1 VKIGERTKTAMNEF
15 IDAYSDDQ
23 IYLTMIRDLVDNH
36 PVESAAP
43 ENIKLSSFCRLWAV
57 MMVGSIESMIKVW
70 NTGDTFW
77 ADIAAYFD
85 DRSNKNRINRLMSAF
100 QRRGL
105 SVDAEMFQDFLAIKY
120 IRNAYI
126 HSKWKE
132 DERVFAKSRG
142 FPGDVM
148 SFSAAHF
155 ERMQAVYF
163 HVMNKL
169 GMVHALNARLRAR

>member
-1 VKIGERTKTAMNEF
+1 VVNEF

-23 IYLTMIRDLVDNH
+23 IYLSMIQNLVDAH
-36 PVESAAP
+36 PVEAAAP

-70 NTGDTFW
+70 NTGDALW

-85 DRSNKNRINRLMSAF
+85 SQSNENRVSRLMNAF
-100 QRRGL
+100 RMRGL
-105 SVDAEMFQDFLAIKY
+105 KVDPEMFQDFLAIKY

-126 HSKWKE
+126 HSSWSE
-132 DERVFAKSRG
+132 PQRTFSVSRG

-148 SFSAAHF
+148 SFNTAHF
-155 ERMQAVYF
+155 KRMQAVYF
-163 HVMNKL
+163 HVMNNL
-169 GMVHALNARLRAR
+169 GMVHALNAALGGR